1 MVSVRLDGEPG
12 ATTTTPTRAVDCR
25 ATTMDDG
32 RHIATIDAHE
42 RGAPAFRIKIVARG
56 DRFVIMPHRDPEQP
70 RWWCVVV
77 AKWAAG
83 GPRDPAAAGVIA
95 QRQLGRDELTER
107 LAAMRTNLD
116 AWLAEP
122 SRQLLTAWLL
132 TGPPAPSWDPKH
144 GGLPLMETMDEDH
157 RAASAA

>member
-12 ATTTTPTRAVDCR
+12 VTTPTPTRAVDCR

-42 RGAPAFRIKIVARG
+42 RGALALRIKIVASG
-56 DRFVIMPHRDPEQP
+56 ARFVIMPHRDPEQP

-77 AKWAAG
+77 ATCAAG
-83 GPRDPAAAGVIA
+83 GLIDPAAAGVIV
-95 QRQLGRDELTER
+95 QRQLGRDELTES
-107 LAAMRTNLD
+107 LAAIRTNLD

-122 SRQLLTAWLL
+122 SRQLLTEWLL
-132 TGPPAPSWDPKH
+132 TSPPAPSWDPKQ
-144 GGLPLMETMDEDH
+144 GWLPLMETMD
-157 RAASAA
+157 